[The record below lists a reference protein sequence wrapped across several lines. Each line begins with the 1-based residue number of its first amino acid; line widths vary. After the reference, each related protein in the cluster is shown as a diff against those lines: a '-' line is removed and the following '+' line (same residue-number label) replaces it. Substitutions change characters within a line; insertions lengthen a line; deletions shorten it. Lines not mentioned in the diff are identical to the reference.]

1 MKGEL
6 KQWLTIVTGCRTI
19 LVMINELFDNH
30 IVTFN
35 ISNYWDNAKIEVFEI
50 WPCHG
55 TSVDIDIKERFEI
68 NYE

>member
-1 MKGEL
+1 
-6 KQWLTIVTGCRTI
+6 
-19 LVMINELFDNH
+19 MINELFDNH

-55 TSVDIDIKERFEI
+55 TSVDIGIKERFER